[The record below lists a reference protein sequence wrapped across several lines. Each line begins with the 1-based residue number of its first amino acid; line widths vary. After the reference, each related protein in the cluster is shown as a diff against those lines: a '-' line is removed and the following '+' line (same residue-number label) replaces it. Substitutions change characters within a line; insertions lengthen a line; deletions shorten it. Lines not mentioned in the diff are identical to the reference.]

1 MLTLAPIRTPERVV
15 EHFAPAHRYGG
26 ALRPA
31 ATWFGKG
38 AALKGLRDPVD
49 PACLLPLLD
58 GRIDEETLLG
68 RGKAPPPPIP
78 APVHDTSASAASI
91 RAAEC

>member
-1 MLTLAPIRTPERVV
+1 MLTLASIRTPERVID
-15 EHFAPAHRYGG
+15 HFAAVHRDGS
-26 ALRPA
+26 ATRPA
-31 ATWFGKG
+31 ATRFGKG
-38 AALKGLRDPVD
+38 AALEGLRNPVD

-78 APVHDTSASAASI
+78 AAVHDTSASAASI